1 METLMGIRG
10 PDFVMLAADC
20 THAHSIMVLK
30 DDESKIYKIS
40 DNLMMATIGEAGD
53 RVQFTE
59 YISKNILLYKM
70 RNGYELGPKSAA
82 HFTRK
87 NLADYLRSRTP
98 YQVNVLV
105 GGYDAA
111 DGAQL
116 HYIDYLANSLPVK
129 YAAHGYGG
137 LFVSS
142 ILDRYHHAKITQD
155 EAYEI
160 LKKGV
165 AEIQKRLII
174 NLPNFKVSVIDKDG
188 IKELKDITAESLKA
202 ETVAA

>member
-10 PDFVMLAADC
+10 PDFVMLAADSS
-20 THAHSIMVLK
+20 HAHSIMVLK
-30 DDESKIYKIS
+30 DDETKIYKIS

-105 GGYDAA
+105 GGYDEA

-165 AEIQKRLII
+165 TEIQKRLII

-188 IKELKDITAESLKA
+188 IKELADISADSLKQPI
-202 ETVAA
+202 AA

>member
-10 PDFVMLAADC
+10 PDFVMLAADSS
-20 THAHSIMVLK
+20 HAHSIMVLK

-40 DNLMMATIGEAGD
+40 DNLMMATVGEAGD

-98 YQVNVLV
+98 YQVNLLV
-105 GGYDAA
+105 GGYDEA

-116 HYIDYLANSLPVK
+116 HYIDYLANCLPVK
-129 YAAHGYGG
+129 YSAHGYGG

-142 ILDRYHHAKITQD
+142 ILDRYHHTKITQD

-160 LKKGV
+160 IKKGV

-188 IKELKDITAESLKA
+188 IKELADISADSLKQP
-202 ETVAA
+202 VAA

>member
-20 THAHSIMVLK
+20 SHAHSIMVLK
-30 DDESKIYKIS
+30 DDENKIYKIS
-40 DNLMMATIGEAGD
+40 DNLMMATIGEPGD

-105 GGYDAA
+105 GGYDEA

-142 ILDRYHHAKITQD
+142 ILDRYHHEKITQE

-160 LKKGV
+160 MKKGV

-174 NLPNFKVSVIDKDG
+174 NLPNFMVSVIGKDG
-188 IKELKDITAESLKA
+188 IKELPVISAESLK
-202 ETVAA
+202 EPVAA

>member
-1 METLMGIRG
+1 METLLGVKG

-30 DDESKIYKIS
+30 DDESKIYKVS
-40 DNLMMATIGEAGD
+40 DKILMAAMGEAGD
-53 RVQFTE
+53 RVQFVE

-70 RNGYELGPKSAA
+70 RNGYDLGPKSAG

-98 YQVNVLV
+98 YHVNLLV
-105 GGYDAA
+105 GGYDET

-116 HYIDYLANSLPVK
+116 HYIDYLANSLPVS

-137 LFVSS
+137 MFSAS
-142 ILDRYHHAKITQD
+142 IFDRYHHEKINQE
-155 EAYEI
+155 EAYDI
-160 LKKGV
+160 LKKCV
-165 AEIQKRLII
+165 AEVQKRLII
-174 NLPNFKVSVIDKDG
+174 NLPNFKVTVIDKNG
-188 IKELKDITAESLKA
+188 IKELDDITAASL
-202 ETVAA
+202 AA

>member
-1 METLMGIRG
+1 MG
-10 PDFVMLAADC
+10 
-20 THAHSIMVLK
+20 
-30 DDESKIYKIS
+30 
-40 DNLMMATIGEAGD
+40 TIGEAGD

-82 HFTRK
+82 HFTRR

-98 YQVNVLV
+98 YHVNLLCA
-105 GGYDAA
+105 GYDET

-116 HYIDYLANSLPVK
+116 HYIDYLANSLSVK

-137 LFVSS
+137 MFVNS
-142 ILDRYHHAKITQD
+142 IFDRYHHEKITQE

-160 LKKGV
+160 MKKGV
-165 AEIQKRLII
+165 TEIQKRLII
-174 NLPNFKVSVIDKDG
+174 NLPNFKVTVIDKDG
-188 IKELKDITAESLKA
+188 VRNLDDITSTTLRAQA
-202 ETVAA
+202 

>member
-30 DDESKIYKIS
+30 DDENKIYKIS
-40 DNLMMATIGEAGD
+40 DNLLMATIGEAGD

-105 GGYDAA
+105 GGYDEA
-111 DGAQL
+111 DGSQL

-129 YAAHGYGG
+129 HAAHGYGG
-137 LFVSS
+137 LFVNS
-142 ILDRYHHAKITQD
+142 ILDRYYHDKITQD

-160 LKKGV
+160 MKKGV
-165 AEIQKRLII
+165 VEIQKRLII
-174 NLPNFKVSVIDKDG
+174 NMPNFKVSVIDKNG
-188 IKELKDITAESLKA
+188 IKELPDITAETLK
-202 ETVAA
+202 EPVAA